1 MRIMKL
7 SGIAARA
14 VVIAVFVAMMAG
26 CTHTA
31 ASPKTSELQKPQE
44 TKFITGIEVAQ
55 TSTSAT
61 VLIQGDQTLT
71 YTAVKQ
77 PLPLGVV
84 LYFPDTG
91 MATAQAPA
99 TPQSAIISEVDAVE
113 VTEKGRSVKLT
124 VLLKKDLPYEVVRSA
139 TGLEIVIRDSE
150 TAGTVQA
157 SSPLIASAGVM
168 PATLMAV
175 EAKPLENSVEIKVIS
190 DRSLPRYDFF
200 TVESPPRIVCDIY
213 GVKGA
218 DKTGEVISVDS
229 RWVRSVRSFAYPD
242 RLRLM
247 IDTEIAFL
255 NAYSASPVDDG
266 LVITVGA
273 SSAEMISKSPYNPP
287 QAFVPSSRKTA
298 WMNRIDFASEADGKS
313 TIIIGTTLPVKY
325 EMRKVDPRRFEL
337 KLLNT
342 GIQDFRRRPL
352 ITTRFES
359 AVDRIIP
366 VQNPSMKDY
375 SIVSIELR
383 EAVPYFI
390 EQQDDLLFVH
400 FEPSSVPPKPVD
412 QARLAPWERIVAET
426 GTMAP
431 AREESARVS
440 DDATAEENVFQ
451 GQTRKFTG
459 EKITLDFYETDI
471 KNVFRILREVSGKNF
486 AIDKDVTGKVTLTF
500 EHPVPWDQVLDLV
513 LKMNHLGMVHEGD
526 IVRIATLVTLQ
537 KEQQLRQA
545 KLEAEKK
552 AREQQVAVEPL
563 ITEYIPINYSHAKN
577 DIQPHLE
584 KIKTADRGSI
594 SVDDRTNIIIM
605 TDVAAKIAQAKEI
618 VKKLD
623 RVTPQVIIE
632 ARIVEASDT
641 FSREIGTA
649 WDVNGGYQG
658 DEGTKGYDF
667 LDGISGYNAGIN
679 FPGNIPN
686 TSYGAIGFDFRRIAG
701 SPFYLSA
708 AIAAMEARGE
718 GKLVSSPKIVTLDNK
733 EASITQG
740 LEYPYLERDEAGL
753 ATLEWKDISLELKVT
768 PHVTLDNRISM
779 KISITKNDLGN
790 IINNQQSFTKKEAIT
805 ELLVDDGDTIVIG
818 GIIKLTQHNDKS
830 GIPGLMDIPIVGWL
844 FKTKYKQDNKEEL
857 LIFITPKIV
866 QLEQRMASSD
876 ILVK

>member
-31 ASPKTSELQKPQE
+31 SSPKTSELQKPQE
-44 TKFITGIEVAQ
+44 TKLITGIEVEQ

-91 MATAQAPA
+91 MTFAQAPA

-150 TAGTVQA
+150 TAGTVQTT
-157 SSPLIASAGVM
+157 SPLIASAGIM

-190 DRSLPRYDFF
+190 DQPLPRYDFF

-218 DKTGEVISVDS
+218 DKAGEVISVDS

-266 LVITVGA
+266 LVIAVGA
-273 SSAEMISKSPYNPP
+273 SSTEMISKSPYNPP

-313 TIIIGTTLPVKY
+313 TIIIGTTVPVEY

-366 VQNPSMKDY
+366 VQNPSMRDY

-383 EAVPYFI
+383 ESVPYFI

-431 AREESARVS
+431 ARQEAVRVS
-440 DDATAEENVFQ
+440 DDATTEENVFQ
-451 GQTRKFTG
+451 GQTRNFTG

-563 ITEYIPINYSHAKN
+563 FTEYIPINYSHAKN

-641 FSREIGTA
+641 FSREIGTS
-649 WDVNGGYQG
+649 WDISTDQESDTLGGNFGLNTDYG
-658 DEGTKGYDF
+658 LNTGV
-667 LDGISGYNAGIN
+667 N
-679 FPGNIPN
+679 FPGNIPA
-686 TSYGAIGFDFRRIAG
+686 TSYGALGFNFTRIAG
-701 SPFYLSA
+701 SQLVLNA

-718 GKLVSSPKIVTLDNK
+718 GKLISSPKIVTLDNK
-733 EASITQG
+733 EASIKQG
-740 LEYPYLERDEAGL
+740 VEYPYLERDEAGL
-753 ATLEWKDISLELKVT
+753 ATLEWKSINLELKVT

-779 KISITKNDLGN
+779 KIFIEKNDLGN
-790 IINNQQSFTKKEAIT
+790 IINNQQSFTTKGAET

-818 GIIKLTQHNDKS
+818 GIIKLTQHKDKS
-830 GIPGLMDIPIVGWL
+830 GVPGLMDIPIVGWL
-844 FKTKYKQDNKEEL
+844 FKTQYKQDNKEEL

-876 ILVK
+876 ILAR

>member
-31 ASPKTSELQKPQE
+31 SSPKTSELQKPQE
-44 TKFITGIEVAQ
+44 TKLITGIEVAQ

-84 LYFPDTG
+84 LYFPDAG
-91 MATAQAPA
+91 ISIAQAPA
-99 TPQSAIISEVDAVE
+99 IPQGAIISEVDAVE
-113 VTEKGRSVKLT
+113 ITEKGRSVKLT

-139 TGLEIVIRDSE
+139 TGLEIVIRDSD
-150 TAGTVQA
+150 TAGLGQTA
-157 SSPLIASAGVM
+157 SPSIASVGVM
-168 PATLMAV
+168 PANLMAV
-175 EAKPLENSVEIKVIS
+175 EAKPLENSVEIKVKS
-190 DRSLPRYDFF
+190 DQPLPRYDFF

-218 DKTGEVISVDS
+218 EKAGEVISVDS
-229 RWVRSVRSFAYPD
+229 KWVKAVRYFAYPD
-242 RLRLM
+242 RLRLL

-266 LVITVGA
+266 LVIAVGA
-273 SSAEMISKSPYNPP
+273 SSVDMISKSPSPP
-287 QAFVPSSRKTA
+287 QAFVPSSGKTA

-313 TIIIGTTLPVKY
+313 TIIIGTTLPVEY
-325 EMRKVDPRRFEL
+325 EMSKVDSKRLEL
-337 KLLNT
+337 KLFNT

-366 VQNPSMKDY
+366 VQNPSMKNY
-375 SIVSIELR
+375 SIISIELR
-383 EAVPYFI
+383 EAAPYFV

-412 QARLAPWERIVAET
+412 QASLAPWEKIVAET
-426 GTMAP
+426 GTRGA
-431 AREESARVS
+431 AREEAVRVS
-440 DDATAEENVFQ
+440 DEDTADENVFE
-451 GQTRKFTG
+451 GKTRKFTG

-552 AREQQVAVEPL
+552 AREQEVAVEPL
-563 ITEYIPINYSHAKN
+563 ITEYIPINYSNAKV

-605 TDVAAKIAQAKEI
+605 TDVAATIVQAKEI

-649 WDVNGGYQG
+649 WDIATDKNSDTLGGNFGFDTDYGVNTGV
-658 DEGTKGYDF
+658 
-667 LDGISGYNAGIN
+667 N
-679 FPGNIPN
+679 FPGNIPA
-686 TSYGAIGFDFRRIAG
+686 TSFGALGFNFTRIAG
-701 SPFYLSA
+701 SQLVLNA
-708 AIAAMEARGE
+708 AIAALEARGE

-733 EASITQG
+733 EASIKQG
-740 LEYPYLERDEAGL
+740 VEYPYLERDEAGL
-753 ATLEWKDISLELKVT
+753 ATLEWKEINLELKVT

-779 KISITKNDLGN
+779 KIFIEKNDLGN
-790 IINNQQSFTKKEAIT
+790 IINNQQSFTTKGAET

-818 GIIKLTQHNDKS
+818 GIIKLTQHKDKS
-830 GIPGLMDIPIVGWL
+830 GVPGLMDIPIVGWL
-844 FKTKYKQDNKEEL
+844 FKTQYKQDNKEEL

-876 ILVK
+876 ILAR